1 MAEEFAVKG
10 LPELQKYFE
19 QLPEKLEKNV
29 LRAALSKGARE
40 LRDEIKPTVPVGQPT
55 GVGKRKYGH
64 YSGAL
69 RDSLRVSSRVKGGQ
83 VIASVKVGGKRKGAD
98 VYYAN
103 WVEYGTSAH
112 LIKPKKK
119 GGALYVNGQ
128 WLPQVE
134 HPGAAPKPFMR
145 PALDNN
151 AQRVTLLIAEHMR
164 NRIAKHGVNVAD
176 LDFEI
181 EES

>member
-40 LRDEIKPTVPVGQPT
+40 LRDVIKPTVPT
-55 GVGKRKYGH
+55 GKPSAEGARKYGH
-64 YSGAL
+64 YEGAL
-69 RDSLRVSSRVKGGQ
+69 RDSLRVSSRVKGGE
-83 VIASVKVGGKRKGAD
+83 VVASVKVGGRRKGVD
-98 VYYAN
+98 VFYAK

-112 LIKPKKK
+112 LIKPTKK

-128 WLPQVE
+128 WLPQVD
-134 HPGAAPKPFMR
+134 HPGITEKPFMR

-151 AQRVTLLIAEHMR
+151 AQRVTLLIADHMR
-164 NRIAKHGVNVAD
+164 NRIAKHGINVAD

-181 EES
+181 EEA